1 MSFIRI
7 LAICGKETRN
17 ERLNKRD
24 YGVKRAVCER
34 LGEVFDQGN
43 DRRCWGR
50 TRAGLPIR
58 GAVRGAEP
66 AHKAEAETFFPADD
80 K

>member
-1 MSFIRI
+1 M
-7 LAICGKETRN
+7 
-17 ERLNKRD
+17 
-24 YGVKRAVCER
+24 
-34 LGEVFDQGN
+34 FDQGN
-43 DRRCWGR
+43 DRQCWGR